1 MAASVWEF
9 LQQNPVQLH
18 VVGSVCCAHKSRVT
32 RLVLFVQGELDVL
45 GQVRAK
51 R

>member
-1 MAASVWEF
+1 M
-9 LQQNPVQLH
+9 L
-18 VVGSVCCAHKSRVT
+18 CARFRTYKACIV
-32 RLVLFVQGELDVL
+32 VQGELDVL